1 MIEEQTPQNKKGEGE
16 THPELTGKK
25 RENETKIDKA
35 LRPRDFSEFIGQKR
49 VIKNLNIIIEAAKE
63 REDSLD
69 HILFHGPPGL
79 GKTTLAHIIA
89 KEMSVAIKTI
99 SGPNVEKTGELGSIL
114 TNLSGKDVLFIDEI
128 HRLNKD
134 VEESLY
140 SAMEDYCLDVIVGK
154 GPSAKTLQIDLED
167 FTLVSATTRAGLLSA
182 PLRNRFGIQYHL
194 NFYDQEEMEKVVKRS
209 AELLG
214 REIEPEAVRTIAS
227 ASRGTPR
234 VANRLLK
241 RVRDYTQINSE
252 SEVINRKTAEQT
264 LKMLEI
270 DKKGLSAM
278 DRKILS
284 TIINKYGGGPVG
296 VKTIAAACGEEPEN
310 IEQLYEP
317 YLLQIGFLD
326 RTAKGR
332 VATKPA
338 YKHLGLKEK
347 AQQSGMFEN

>member
-1 MIEEQTPQNKKGEGE
+1 MIEENTPKKQDGEA
-16 THPELTGKK
+16 HPEVTGEKQNE
-25 RENETKIDKA
+25 ENQIDKA
-35 LRPRDFSEFIGQKR
+35 LRPRDFNEFIGQKR
-49 VIKNLNIIIEAAKE
+49 IKKNLNIIIEAAKE

-79 GKTTLAHIIA
+79 GKTTLAYIIA
-89 KEMSVAIKTI
+89 KEMGVAIKTV

-114 TNLSGKDVLFIDEI
+114 TNLAGKDVLFIDEI

-194 NFYDQEEMEKVVKRS
+194 KFYEQKEMEKVVKRS

-214 REIEPEAVRTIAS
+214 REIESEAVKTIAS

-252 SEVINRKTAEQT
+252 SETINKKTAQKT

-270 DKKGLSAM
+270 DKKGLNSM
-278 DRKILS
+278 DRKILR

-332 VATKPA
+332 IATKPA
-338 YKHLGLKEK
+338 YTHLGVKK
-347 AQQSGMFEN
+347 KGSQSGMLSD